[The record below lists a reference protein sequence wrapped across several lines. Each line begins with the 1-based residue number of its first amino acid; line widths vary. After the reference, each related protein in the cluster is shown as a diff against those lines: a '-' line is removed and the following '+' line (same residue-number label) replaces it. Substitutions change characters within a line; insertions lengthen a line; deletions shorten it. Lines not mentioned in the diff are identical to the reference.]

1 MSQEEWREL
10 IENTENKS
18 IIDVRTPQECA
29 SGMIENAR
37 PIDFFNANFFMT
49 AIDELDKDKS
59 YFVYCR
65 SGNRSFQACQIM
77 LSKGIENVYN
87 LAGGMME
94 WNGKVVKQ

>member
-1 MSQEEWREL
+1 MIKNINQDEWRKL
-10 IENTENKS
+10 IDNTENKS

-29 SGMIENAR
+29 TGMLENAT
-37 PIDFFNANFFMT
+37 PINFFNSHLFMN

-77 LSKGIENVYN
+77 MSKGIEKVYN
-87 LAGGMME
+87 L
-94 WNGKVVKQ
+94 